1 MPFLWLL
8 WLQGL
13 ALLPPPTLYI
23 TDVNEP
29 HSKIRQKEKKIRR
42 LIVFYRLRGSGSKWF
57 WGRSHGFHEETER
70 WSVVANRVLEEL
82 MRGGEGRGIKNILQS
97 FMVGSGKLYRDS
109 TKIRQPPRPP
119 AINDGGPLCT
129 SKWFL
134 KCQILNDNFDICM
147 THFFFLMVISSL
159 EL

>member
-1 MPFLWLL
+1 M
-8 WLQGL
+8 
-13 ALLPPPTLYI
+13 ATRSCPPPFPHPVHNRRKWTSLQNSTKRKKNKKTNRFLSLERIGEQMILRPI
-23 TDVNEP
+23 TWFSWGNGEVI
-29 HSKIRQKEKKIRR
+29 SRRQQSLRR
-42 LIVFYRLRGSGSKWF
+42 INRQ
-57 WGRSHGFHEETER
+57 WG
-70 WSVVANRVLEEL
+70 
-82 MRGGEGRGIKNILQS
+82 GGGKGGRNKNILQS

-134 KCQILNDNFDICM
+134 NCQILNDNFDICM

>member
-1 MPFLWLL
+1 M
-8 WLQGL
+8 
-13 ALLPPPTLYI
+13 ATRSCPPPS
-23 TDVNEP
+23 P
-29 HSKIRQKEKKIRR
+29 HPVHNRRKWTSLQNSTKRKKIRR
-42 LIVFYRLRGSGSKWF
+42 LIVFYRLRGSGNKWF
-57 WGRSHGFHEETER
+57 WGRSHGFHEETVR

-82 MRGGEGRGIKNILQS
+82 TANEGGGRGGGIKNILQS

-134 KCQILNDNFDICM
+134 NCQILNDNFDICM